1 MFDKLKY
8 AVIRIRT
15 RDCIQ
20 QHTRLFL
27 PSFFPFLEKTAAVN
41 SPVRIQRLRK
51 PA

>member
-8 AVIRIRT
+8 VVIRIRK

-27 PSFFPFLEKTAAVN
+27 PSFFPFLEKTTAINNPA
-41 SPVRIQRLRK
+41 RIQRLRN
-51 PA
+51 PV